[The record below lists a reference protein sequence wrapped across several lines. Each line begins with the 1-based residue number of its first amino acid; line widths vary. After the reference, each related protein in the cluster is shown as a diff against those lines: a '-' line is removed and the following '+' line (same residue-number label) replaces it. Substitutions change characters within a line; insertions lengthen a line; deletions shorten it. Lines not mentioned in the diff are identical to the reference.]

1 MLDIVINYLKSK
13 LWEVRELTKKGDG
26 KEEYIGTRVPQELKD
41 AIIERFIESR
51 QYRDM
56 SDFIRS
62 LIDKEMENPVGPNDR
77 LKRQLLSLLDDPDV
91 AKKIQRK

>member
-1 MLDIVINYLKSK
+1 MLDIVIICLKTK
-13 LWEVRELTKKGDG
+13 GMEVRELTKKGDG

-77 LKRQLLSLLDDPDV
+77 LKRQLLTLLDDPDV

>member
-1 MLDIVINYLKSK
+1 MKQ
-13 LWEVRELTKKGDG
+13 LTKKGAG

-41 AIIERFIESR
+41 EIIERFIESH

-62 LIDKEMENPVGPNDR
+62 LIDKEMENPVGTNDR
-77 LKRQLLSLLDDPDV
+77 LKRQLLALLDDPDV
-91 AKKIQRK
+91 SKKIQKK